1 MTRLEKETKR
11 KKRVT
16 LNKRNSTS
24 VMILN
29 DGEMGDALTSQ
40 PQAASTPDIPPQNH
54 NPLLLLIFL
63 LLLFLLILLLL
74 HLL

>member
-1 MTRLEKETKR
+1 MTRLEKVTKR

-40 PQAASTPDIPPQNH
+40 PQATSTPDIPPQNH

-63 LLLFLLILLLL
+63 LLLLFLLPP
-74 HLL
+74 H